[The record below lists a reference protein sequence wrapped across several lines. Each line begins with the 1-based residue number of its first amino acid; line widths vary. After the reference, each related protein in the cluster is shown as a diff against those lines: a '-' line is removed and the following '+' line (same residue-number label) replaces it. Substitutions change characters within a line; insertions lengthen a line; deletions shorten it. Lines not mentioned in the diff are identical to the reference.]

1 MLSLFDDYLKILVC
15 VGGNLLSNVFWLLIL
30 TKGKKK
36 ERKKNYHHGKINCKL
51 CKKKKK
57 SSKLNK

>member
-51 CKKKKK
+51 C
-57 SSKLNK
+57 LNK